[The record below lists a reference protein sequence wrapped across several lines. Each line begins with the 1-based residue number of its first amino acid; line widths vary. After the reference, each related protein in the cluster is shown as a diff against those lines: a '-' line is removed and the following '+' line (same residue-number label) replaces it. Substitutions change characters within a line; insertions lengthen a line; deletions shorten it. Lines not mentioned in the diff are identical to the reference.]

1 MNFLPIAIS
10 IRDEQILIVGG
21 GRLAHSKVL
30 LLKRFT
36 HDFKVIA
43 PTIVEGLKQMD
54 GVVCIEREYRATDL
68 RDHLLV
74 YATTDDHQLNHQ
86 IQSDAK
92 NYRCL
97 VSVADDRNYSD
108 FVSPAIYKQ
117 GYMTVSVGSNGENLG
132 ASILL
137 RDKIKAFLEADPF
150 ILRQSG
156 EVSRIKI

>member
-10 IRDEQILIVGG
+10 VENEQILIVGG

-36 HDFKVIA
+36 HSFKIVA
-43 PTIVEGLKQMD
+43 PSIVEELKQIE
-54 GVVCIEREYRATDL
+54 GVVCIEREYRSSDL
-68 RDHLLV
+68 QDHLLV
-74 YATTDDHQLNHQ
+74 YAATDDHNLNHQ
-86 IQSDAK
+86 VQADAK

-97 VSVADDRNYSD
+97 VSVADDPEYCD

-117 GYMTVSVGSNGENLG
+117 GYMTVSVGSNGKNVD

-150 ILRQSG
+150 YPAPK
-156 EVSRIKI
+156 EVKI